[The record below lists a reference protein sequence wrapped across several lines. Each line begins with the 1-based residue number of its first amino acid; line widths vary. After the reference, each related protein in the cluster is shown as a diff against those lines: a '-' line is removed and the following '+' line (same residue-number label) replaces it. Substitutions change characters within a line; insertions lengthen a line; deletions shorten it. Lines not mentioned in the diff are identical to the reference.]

1 MSKNNDGGP
10 AFPVADYDHRTFS
23 PETVS
28 ETRRLLSG
36 MSLRAYIAANI
47 RIEFEVDIEP
57 DQAESILGRS
67 VPTFEA
73 DPVGNLEFW
82 AALRARLCVIEADAL
97 IAELERDQ

>member
-36 MSLRAYIAANI
+36 MSLRAYAAIQVAQGIVSNDEAIERFAAASKSQLIPPSGMIA
-47 RIEFEVDIEP
+47 
-57 DQAESILGRS
+57 
-67 VPTFEA
+67 T
-73 DPVGNLEFW
+73 
-82 AALRARLCVIEADAL
+82 AACQIADAL